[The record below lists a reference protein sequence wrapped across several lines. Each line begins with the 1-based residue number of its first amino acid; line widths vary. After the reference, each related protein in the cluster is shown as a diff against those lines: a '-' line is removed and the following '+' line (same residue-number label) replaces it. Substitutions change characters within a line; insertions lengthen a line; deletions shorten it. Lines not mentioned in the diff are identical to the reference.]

1 MSTGSLEKSIDYR
14 RFSLATVKYLQEN
27 TNILIREALNHILE
41 SKKPYVTDLK
51 NDDNDALIS
60 FQQTIMEQFDWMI
73 INCDNGTINYDLKL
87 NYMRPAYYDF
97 YLYLFNKKNYP
108 HADTEI
114 LETVK
119 EYFKAFTDE
128 YKLKPSSI

>member
-1 MSTGSLEKSIDYR
+1 MGTGSLEKSIDYR

-27 TNILIREALNHILE
+27 KNILIKEALNHILE
-41 SKKPYVTDLK
+41 SKKSYVTDF
-51 NDDNDALIS
+51 DNTDTLIS
-60 FQQTIMEQFDWMI
+60 FQETIKEQFDWMI
-73 INCDNGTINYDLKL
+73 INCDDGTIDYDLKL
-87 NYMRPAYYDF
+87 NYLRPAYYDF
-97 YLYLFNKKNYP
+97 YRYLFNKKNYP

-128 YKLKPSSI
+128 YTLKPSSL